1 MNRRDAALLAIAV
14 VLSLA
19 IRLAPA
25 LYRGDIIFDGYDE
38 YYHLRRI
45 LYTFH
50 HFPHTLWFDSY
61 INYPHGLEIT
71 WPPLFDIVVAAL
83 AHTVPPVI
91 GDGSVETLAAVI
103 SPILGGILVV
113 VVYAIAREVSDER
126 TALISAF
133 LLAVCPYSVIR
144 TSFGSPDHHSLEVLL
159 FSTIVLL
166 LLYTLRG
173 GYIWSICAGIAVA
186 ALAYTWAGAPIYL
199 LIIPSFA
206 VLRAILSLQD
216 GSAFDYRPLL
226 LSLGVASALVFP
238 SGFSSWLYISFIAII
253 IITAIVL
260 VTAITEQLALRKD
273 LPWIVLPASLIALAM
288 IIIFVNYS
296 RLQSAMVYLVGGG
309 MTGKIAEAEP
319 LFVNTDPF
327 TPLTLWLL
335 LYILGAVILLYET
348 KAGGLKRDA
357 RLLLLI
363 WAALALVL
371 TIGQK
376 RFIYVSSTVGPI
388 LMALLLLR
396 ATVWMRSYP
405 SHRFIAG
412 VALAIMIITPLTDL
426 PGIVSSEPAITQ
438 DWVESLEWL
447 RNSTPQTSYF
457 EEPFQVPEYG
467 VMCWWDYGNWI
478 VYLGKRPVV
487 ANNFQTGVVE
497 GSRFFLSENEEAA
510 VRILNERRARYVI
523 TDLTMIYGKLQAICS
538 WLGED
543 PSTYQ
548 MIYTKDG
555 MVTVH
560 NLERLNRT
568 VLAGLH
574 LDDCSYMEHFRL
586 IHESR
591 SFAGPYGGKQASMIK
606 IFEYVPGAVIRGSAK
621 DDRIV
626 VAVLNLSSNL
636 GRPFQYV
643 NYAVPRN
650 GSYEIRVPYSTEGAY
665 GIKASGPYQIVEIS
679 PATDGWGDV
688 AFVNITEKD
697 VLEGRILELGTPVS
711 AVPEP

>member
-1 MNRRDAALLAIAV
+1 MNRRDAALLATAV
-14 VLSLA
+14 MLSLA

-25 LYRGDIIFDGYDE
+25 LYRGDTIFDGYDE

-45 LYTFH
+45 FYTFH
-50 HFPHTLWFDSY
+50 HFPQTLWFDSY

-71 WPPLFDIVVAAL
+71 WPPLFDIAVAAI
-83 AHTVPPVI
+83 AHLVTPLI
-91 GDGSVETLAAVI
+91 GDRSVEAVAAVI
-103 SPILGGILVV
+103 SPILGGVLVV
-113 VVYAIAREVSDER
+113 VVYAIAREVFDVK
-126 TALISAF
+126 TALVSAF

-144 TSFGSPDHHSLEVLL
+144 TSFGSPDHHSLEILL
-159 FSTIVLL
+159 FSLIVLL
-166 LLYTLRG
+166 LLYTIRG

-206 VLRAILSLQD
+206 VLRAILSLR
-216 GSAFDYRPLL
+216 GNSAFDYRPLL
-226 LSLGVASALVFP
+226 VCLAVASVLVLPF
-238 SGFSSWLYISFIAII
+238 GFSSWLHVSFLSII

-260 VTAITEQLALRKD
+260 LTTIIEKLALRKD
-273 LPWIVLPASLIALAM
+273 LPWIVLPASLFAVAL
-288 IIIFVNYS
+288 IIIFINYS
-296 RLQSAMVYLVGGG
+296 RIQSAVVYLIGGG

-327 TPLTLWLL
+327 TPLILWLL
-335 LYILGAVILLYET
+335 LYILGAAVLLYET
-348 KAGGLKRDA
+348 VASVSRDA

-363 WAALALVL
+363 WAVLALAL
-371 TIGQK
+371 TFGQK

-388 LMALLLLR
+388 LMALLLIR
-396 ATVWMRSYP
+396 AIIWTRSYP
-405 SHRFIAG
+405 SRRFIAG
-412 VALAIMIITPLTDL
+412 AALAIMIFLPIMDL

-438 DWVESLEWL
+438 DWVESLQWL

-457 EEPFQVPEYG
+457 DEPFQVPEYS

-478 VYLGKRPVV
+478 VYIGERPVV
-487 ANNFQTGVVE
+487 ANNFQTGVLE
-497 GSRFFLSENEEAA
+497 GSRFFLSEDEESALE
-510 VRILNERRARYVI
+510 ILNERRARYVI

-543 PSTYQ
+543 PSSYQ
-548 MIYTKDG
+548 MIYTKNG
-555 MVTVH
+555 MVVVH

-568 VLAGLH
+568 MLTGLH

-591 SFAGPYGGKQASMIK
+591 SFAGPYGGRLAAMVK
-606 IFEYVPGAVIRGSAK
+606 IFECVPGAVIRGSAR
-621 DDRIV
+621 DDTIV
-626 VAVLNLSSNL
+626 VAILNLSSNL

-665 GIKASGPYQIVEIS
+665 GIKAAGPYQIVEIT

-688 AFVNITEKD
+688 TLVNVTEED
-697 VLEGRILELGTPVS
+697 VLKGRIVELGAPLS

>member
-1 MNRRDAALLAIAV
+1 MNRRDAVLLATAV
-14 VLSLA
+14 MLSLA

-45 LYTFH
+45 FYTFH
-50 HFPHTLWFDSY
+50 HFPQTLWFDSY

-71 WPPLFDIVVAAL
+71 WPPLFDIAVAAL
-83 AHTVPPVI
+83 AHLVMPLI
-91 GDGSVETLAAVI
+91 GDRSVEAVAAVI
-103 SPILGGILVV
+103 SPILGGVLVV
-113 VVYAIAREVSDER
+113 VVYAIAREVFDIK

-159 FSTIVLL
+159 LSLIVLL
-166 LLYTLRG
+166 LLYALRG
-173 GYIWSICAGIAVA
+173 GYIWSISAGIAVA

-206 VLRAILSLQD
+206 VLRAILSLR
-216 GSAFDYRPLL
+216 GGGAFDYRPLL
-226 LSLGVASALVFP
+226 ISLGVASALVIPF
-238 SGFSSWLYISFIAII
+238 GFSSWLHISFLAVM
-253 IITAIVL
+253 IITATVL
-260 VTAITEQLALRKD
+260 LTAITEQLALRKNM
-273 LPWIVLPASLIALAM
+273 PWIVLPASLAAVVL
-288 IIIFVNYS
+288 IIVFINYS
-296 RLQSAMVYLVGGG
+296 RLQSAMVYLIGGG

-327 TPLTLWLL
+327 TPLMLWVL
-335 LYILGAVILLYET
+335 LYILGAALLLYET
-348 KAGGLKRDA
+348 WANGVKRDA

-363 WAALALVL
+363 WAVLALAL
-371 TIGQK
+371 TFGQK

-388 LMALLLLR
+388 LMALVLLR
-396 ATVWMRSYP
+396 AIVWMRSSP
-405 SHRFIAG
+405 SYRFIAG
-412 VALAIMIITPLTDL
+412 AALVIMMLIPLTDL

-447 RNSTPQTSYF
+447 KESTPQTSYF

-467 VMCWWDYGNWI
+467 VMCWWDYGNWV
-478 VYLGKRPVV
+478 VYIGERPAV

-497 GSRFFLSENEEAA
+497 GSRFFLSEDEESALE
-510 VRILNERRARYVI
+510 ILNERRARYVI

-543 PSTYQ
+543 PSSYQ
-548 MIYTKDG
+548 MIYMKDG
-555 MVTVH
+555 MLTVH

-574 LDDCSYMEHFRL
+574 LDDCSYMGHFRL

-591 SFAGPYGGKQASMIK
+591 SFTGPYGGKPAAMIK

-665 GIKASGPYQIVEIS
+665 GIKAAGPYQIVEITPS
-679 PATDGWGDV
+679 TDGLGEL
-688 AFVNITEKD
+688 AFVNITED
-697 VLEGRILELGTPVS
+697 DILNGRIVELGAPRS
-711 AVPEP
+711 PVPEP

>member
-296 RLQSAMVYLVGGG
+296 RLQSAMIYLVGGG

-396 ATVWMRSYP
+396 AIVWMRSYP

-412 VALAIMIITPLTDL
+412 VALAIMIITPITDL
-426 PGIVSSEPAITQ
+426 PGIVSSEP
-438 DWVESLEWL
+438 
-447 RNSTPQTSYF
+447 
-457 EEPFQVPEYG
+457 
-467 VMCWWDYGNWI
+467 
-478 VYLGKRPVV
+478 
-487 ANNFQTGVVE
+487 
-497 GSRFFLSENEEAA
+497 
-510 VRILNERRARYVI
+510 
-523 TDLTMIYGKLQAICS
+523 
-538 WLGED
+538 
-543 PSTYQ
+543 
-548 MIYTKDG
+548 
-555 MVTVH
+555 
-560 NLERLNRT
+560 
-568 VLAGLH
+568 
-574 LDDCSYMEHFRL
+574 
-586 IHESR
+586 
-591 SFAGPYGGKQASMIK
+591 
-606 IFEYVPGAVIRGSAK
+606 
-621 DDRIV
+621 
-626 VAVLNLSSNL
+626 
-636 GRPFQYV
+636 
-643 NYAVPRN
+643 
-650 GSYEIRVPYSTEGAY
+650 
-665 GIKASGPYQIVEIS
+665 
-679 PATDGWGDV
+679 
-688 AFVNITEKD
+688 
-697 VLEGRILELGTPVS
+697 
-711 AVPEP
+711 